1 MTPSE
6 KIIYDVLDKST
17 KMKEER
23 REELAREIDDAL
35 IEEGWLVPEQ
45 GADSVEID
53 GARVPVET
61 VQIYGLTI
69 EVDANGNAVT
79 VSSERGKMFLR

>member
-6 KIIYDVLDKST
+6 KIIYDVLSKST
-17 KMKEER
+17 KMGAKK
-23 REELAREIDDAL
+23 REELAVEIDDAL

-45 GADSVEID
+45 GVSSIEVD

-79 VSSERGKMFLR
+79 VSSERGEMRP